1 MRNKKLLLFALAV
14 TMMMG
19 TNSLVMAD
27 DQVSTVSTG
36 TEIEQA
42 SAQIT
47 KKFELAEGITIPT
60 VTFDFDITKVTQD
73 APDATIAQ
81 VSYDDTVNKG
91 TLENGK
97 YVISKNAQIT
107 FGEFPHTGVYEYTVN
122 ERQGSFD
129 GVTYAD
135 NEYTLRVYVANK
147 TDAGFYIQTIT
158 AQSEEVKEENI
169 LFTNTYKKDAKLEI
183 TKNVIGDMADKKK
196 DFEFE
201 IKFVRS
207 GTEDSSVTS
216 YTGKI
221 GEEDV
226 ICEIDQATKFK
237 LHNGQ
242 SLVFD
247 KIPAGTRY
255 IVTEIEQEDGYTPS
269 VKVVENGT
277 ETKDVTGTD
286 GTDLTSVKD
295 GETNNL
301 IGENKNNVVFTNAY
315 KDVPRTGM
323 IIERLPFILMIAVA
337 FSGIMT
343 LTFGR
348 RKRS

>member
-1 MRNKKLLLFALAV
+1 MRNKKLLLFAMAA

-19 TNSLVMAD
+19 TNNLVMAD
-27 DQVSTVSTG
+27 DQVPVISTG
-36 TEIEQA
+36 TENTQA

-60 VTFDFDITKVTQD
+60 VTFHFDITKVTSD
-73 APDATIAQ
+73 APNATIEDI
-81 VSYDDTVNKG
+81 SYSDTDDKG
-91 TLENGK
+91 NLENGK

-107 FGEFPHTGVYEYTVN
+107 FGEFTHTGVYEYTVN
-122 ERQGSFD
+122 ERQESFS

-135 NEYTLRVYVANK
+135 NEYILRVYVANK
-147 TDAGFYIQTIT
+147 SDGGFYIQTIT
-158 AQSEEVKEENI
+158 AQSEEGKEEKI
-169 LFTNTYKKDAKLEI
+169 LFTNTYKKYAKLEI
-183 TKNVIGDMADKKK
+183 TKNVTGDMADKKK

-201 IKFVRS
+201 IIFTKS
-207 GTEDSSVTS
+207 GTEDSNVTS

-226 ICEIDQATKFK
+226 TCKIGQSARFK
-237 LHNGQ
+237 LHDGE

-247 KIPAGTRY
+247 HIPAGTRY
-255 IVTEIEQEDGYTPS
+255 IVTEIEQKDDYTPS

-277 ETKDVTGTD
+277 QTKQVTGTD
-286 GTDLTSVKD
+286 GTDLISVKD

-301 IGENKNNVVFTNAY
+301 IGENENNVVFTNAY
-315 KDVPRTGM
+315 KDVPVTGM
-323 IIERLPFILMIAVA
+323 IIDRLPFICMIAVA
-337 FSGIMT
+337 FAGIVT

>member
-1 MRNKKLLLFALAV
+1 MRNKKLLLFALAA

-19 TNSLVMAD
+19 TNNMVMAD
-27 DQVSTVSTG
+27 DQVPTVSEG
-36 TEIEQA
+36 TETTQA

-60 VTFDFDITKVTQD
+60 VTFHFDITKETAD
-73 APDATIAQ
+73 APNATIEEI
-81 VSYDDTVNKG
+81 SYSNTDDKG

-107 FGEFPHTGVYEYTVN
+107 FGEFTHTGVYEYTVN
-122 ERQGSFD
+122 ERQESFG

-147 TDAGFYIQTIT
+147 TDDGFYIQTIT
-158 AQSEEVKEENI
+158 AESEDGKEENI
-169 LFTNTYKKDAKLEI
+169 LFTNTYKKDASLEI
-183 TKNVIGDMADKKK
+183 TKNVTGAMADKTK

-201 IKFVRS
+201 ITFVRS
-207 GTEDSSVTS
+207 GTEDNSVTS

-226 ICEIDQATKFK
+226 TCEIGQATRFK
-237 LHNGQ
+237 LHDGE

-247 KIPAGTRY
+247 HIPAGTRY
-255 IVTEIEQEDGYTPS
+255 IVKEIEEKDEYTPS

-277 ETKDVTGTD
+277 QTKQVTGTD

-301 IGENKNNVVFTNAY
+301 IGENDNNVVFTNAY
-315 KDVPRTGM
+315 KDVPVTGM
-323 IIERLPFILMIAVA
+323 IIDRLPFICMIAVA
-337 FSGIMT
+337 FAGIVT
-343 LTFGR
+343 LAFGR

>member
-1 MRNKKLLLFALAV
+1 MRNKKLLLFVLAA
-14 TMMMG
+14 TMMIG

-36 TEIEQA
+36 TETEQA

-47 KKFELAEGITIPT
+47 KEFELAEGITIPT
-60 VTFDFDITKVTQD
+60 VTFQFNITKVTQD
-73 APDATIAQ
+73 APDATITQ
-81 VSYDDTVNKG
+81 VSYDDTDNKG

-97 YVISKNAQIT
+97 YVISKDAQIT
-107 FGEFPHTGVYEYTVN
+107 FGEFTHTGVYEYKVK
-122 ERQGSFD
+122 EKQESFS

-135 NEYTLRVYVANK
+135 NKYTLRVYVANK
-147 TDAGFYIQTIT
+147 KDGGFYIQTIT
-158 AQSEEVKEENI
+158 AESEEGKEENI

-183 TKNVIGDMADKKK
+183 TKKVTGDMADKTK
-196 DFEFE
+196 DFEFK
-201 IKFVRS
+201 IIFVRS
-207 GTEDSSVTS
+207 GTEDNNVTS
-216 YTGKI
+216 YRGKI
-221 GEEDV
+221 GGEDV
-226 ICEIDQATKFK
+226 TCQIGQETTFK
-237 LHNGQ
+237 LHDGE

-255 IVTEIEQEDGYTPS
+255 IVTEVEQEDGYTPS
-269 VKVVENGT
+269 VKVVENGA

-286 GTDLTSVKD
+286 GTDLTSVNNT
-295 GETNNL
+295 ETNNL
-301 IGENKNNVVFTNAY
+301 IGENENNVVFTNAY

-323 IIERLPFILMIAVA
+323 IINNLPFICMIAAA
-337 FSGIMT
+337 FAGIVT

>member
-1 MRNKKLLLFALAV
+1 MRNKKLLLFALAA

-36 TEIEQA
+36 TETEQA

-60 VTFDFDITKVTQD
+60 VTFHFDITKETAD
-73 APDATIAQ
+73 APNVTIEEI
-81 VSYDDTVNKG
+81 SYSNTDDKG

-122 ERQGSFD
+122 ERQESFG

-147 TDAGFYIQTIT
+147 TDGGFYIQTIT
-158 AQSEEVKEENI
+158 AESEDVKEENI
-169 LFTNTYKKDAKLEI
+169 LFTNTYKKDASLEI
-183 TKNVIGDMADKKK
+183 TKNVTGDMADKTK
-196 DFEFE
+196 DFEFK
-201 IKFVRS
+201 IIFVRS
-207 GTEDSSVTS
+207 GTEDSNVTS

-221 GEEDV
+221 GGEDV
-226 ICEIDQATKFK
+226 TCQIGQETTFK
-237 LHNGQ
+237 LHDGE

-255 IVTEIEQEDGYTPS
+255 VVTEVEQEDGYTPS
-269 VKVVENGT
+269 VKVVENGA

-286 GTDLTSVKD
+286 GIDLTSVKD

-301 IGENKNNVVFTNAY
+301 IGENDNNVVFTNAY

-323 IIERLPFILMIAVA
+323 IINNLPFIGMIAAAFAGIVA
-337 FSGIMT
+337 

>member
-1 MRNKKLLLFALAV
+1 MRNKKLLLFALAA

-27 DQVSTVSTG
+27 DQVPTVSTG
-36 TEIEQA
+36 TEAVQA

-60 VTFDFDITKVTQD
+60 VTFHFDITKITSD
-73 APDATIAQ
+73 APDATIDQ
-81 VSYDDTVNKG
+81 VSYDDKDNKG

-107 FGEFPHTGVYEYTVN
+107 FGEFTHTGVYEYKVK
-122 ERQGSFD
+122 ERQESFG

-147 TDAGFYIQTIT
+147 TDGGFYIQTIT
-158 AQSEEVKEENI
+158 AESEEGKEENI
-169 LFTNTYKKDAKLEI
+169 LFTNTYKKDASLEI
-183 TKNVIGDMADKKK
+183 TKNVTGDMADKTK

-201 IKFVRS
+201 ITFVKS
-207 GTEDSSVTS
+207 GTEDSNVTS

-221 GEEDV
+221 GEDDV
-226 ICEIDQATKFK
+226 TCKIGQATRFK
-237 LHNGQ
+237 LHDGQ

-247 KIPAGTRY
+247 HIPAGTRY
-255 IVTEIEQEDGYTPS
+255 IVTEIEEKDDYTPS

-277 ETKDVTGTD
+277 ATKDVTGTD
-286 GTDLTSVKD
+286 GTNLTSVKD

-301 IGENKNNVVFTNAY
+301 IGENENNVVFTNAY

-323 IIERLPFILMIAVA
+323 IINNLPFICTIAVA
-337 FSGIMT
+337 FAGIVA

>member
-1 MRNKKLLLFALAV
+1 MRNKKLLLFALAA

-19 TNSLVMAD
+19 TSSLIMAD
-27 DQVSTVSTG
+27 EPVPTISEG
-36 TEIEQA
+36 TEDAQA

-60 VTFDFDITKVTQD
+60 VTFHFDIKKVTEG
-73 APDATIAQ
+73 APDATIDQ
-81 VSYDDTVNKG
+81 VSYSETDDKG

-97 YVISKNAQIT
+97 YVISKNAQIS
-107 FGEFPHTGVYEYTVN
+107 FGQFTNTGVYEYTIN
-122 ERQGSFD
+122 ERQESFG
-129 GVTYAD
+129 GVTYAN

-147 TDAGFYIQTIT
+147 TDGGFYIQTIT
-158 AQSEEVKEENI
+158 AQSEEGKEGNI
-169 LFTNTYKKDAKLEI
+169 LFTNIYKKEAKLEI
-183 TKNVIGDMADKKK
+183 TKNVTGDMADKTK

-201 IKFVRS
+201 IKFVKS
-207 GTEDSSVTS
+207 GTEDSNVTS

-226 ICEIDQATKFK
+226 ICEIDQATRFK
-237 LHNGQ
+237 LHDGQ

-247 KIPAGTRY
+247 QIPAGTRY

-269 VKVVENGT
+269 VKVVENDVN
-277 ETKDVTGTD
+277 TKDLTGTD
-286 GTDLTSVKD
+286 GIDLTSVND
-295 GETNNL
+295 IEVNNL
-301 IGENKNNVVFTNAY
+301 IGENENSVIFTNAY

-337 FSGIMT
+337 FAGIII

>member
-1 MRNKKLLLFALAV
+1 MRNKKLLLFALAA
-14 TMMMG
+14 TMMIG

-27 DQVSTVSTG
+27 EPVPTISEG
-36 TEIEQA
+36 TEDAQA

-60 VTFDFDITKVTQD
+60 VTFHFDITKVTED
-73 APDATIAQ
+73 APDATIDQ
-81 VSYDDTVNKG
+81 VSYSETDDKG

-97 YVISKNAQIT
+97 YVISKNAQIS
-107 FGEFPHTGVYEYTVN
+107 FGQFTNTGVYEYMIN
-122 ERQGSFD
+122 ERQESFG

-147 TDAGFYIQTIT
+147 TDGGFYIQTIT
-158 AQSEEVKEENI
+158 AESEEGKEENI

-183 TKNVIGDMADKKK
+183 TKNVTGDMADKKK

-226 ICEIDQATKFK
+226 ICEIGQAARFK
-237 LHNGQ
+237 LHDGQ

-247 KIPAGTRY
+247 HIPAGTRY
-255 IVTEIEQEDGYTPS
+255 TVTEIEQEDGYTPS

-277 ETKDVTGTD
+277 EIKDVTGTD

-301 IGENKNNVVFTNAY
+301 IGENENNVVFTNAY

-337 FSGIMT
+337 FAGIVT

>member
-1 MRNKKLLLFALAV
+1 MRNKKLLLFALAA
-14 TMMMG
+14 TMMIG

-27 DQVSTVSTG
+27 EPVPTISEG
-36 TEIEQA
+36 TEDAQA

-60 VTFDFDITKVTQD
+60 VTFHFDITKVTED
-73 APDATIAQ
+73 APDATIDQ
-81 VSYDDTVNKG
+81 VSYSEIDDKG

-97 YVISKNAQIT
+97 YVISKNAQIS
-107 FGEFPHTGVYEYTVN
+107 FGQFTNTGVYEYMIN
-122 ERQGSFD
+122 ERQESFG

-135 NEYTLRVYVANK
+135 NKYTLRVYVANK
-147 TDAGFYIQTIT
+147 TDGGFYIQTIT
-158 AQSEEVKEENI
+158 AESEEGKEENI

-183 TKNVIGDMADKKK
+183 TKNVTGDMADKKK

-226 ICEIDQATKFK
+226 ICEIGQAARFK
-237 LHNGQ
+237 LHDGQ

-247 KIPAGTRY
+247 HIPAGTRY
-255 IVTEIEQEDGYTPS
+255 TVTEIEQEDGYTPS

-277 ETKDVTGTD
+277 EIKDVTGTD

-301 IGENKNNVVFTNAY
+301 IGENENNVVFTNAY

-337 FSGIMT
+337 FAGIVT

>member
-1 MRNKKLLLFALAV
+1 MRNKKLLLFALAA

-19 TNSLVMAD
+19 TSSLIMAD
-27 DQVSTVSTG
+27 EPVPTISKG
-36 TEIEQA
+36 TEDAQA

-47 KKFELAEGITIPT
+47 KKLELAEGITIPT
-60 VTFDFDITKVTQD
+60 VTFDFDITKVTED
-73 APDATIAQ
+73 APDATIDQ
-81 VSYDDTVNKG
+81 VSYSDADDKG

-97 YVISKNAQIT
+97 YVISKNAQIS
-107 FGEFPHTGVYEYTVN
+107 FGQFTNTGVYEYTIN
-122 ERQGSFD
+122 ERRESFG

-147 TDAGFYIQTIT
+147 TDGGFYIQTIT
-158 AQSEEVKEENI
+158 AQSEEGKEENI
-169 LFTNTYKKDAKLEI
+169 LFTNTYKKDASLEI
-183 TKNVIGDMADKKK
+183 TKNVTGDMADKTK

-201 IKFVRS
+201 ITFIKS
-207 GTEDSSVTS
+207 GTEDNNVTS

-226 ICEIDQATKFK
+226 TCEIGQAARFK
-237 LHNGQ
+237 LHDGQ

-247 KIPAGTRY
+247 HIPAGTRY
-255 IVTEIEQEDGYTPS
+255 TVTEIEQEDGYTPS

-301 IGENKNNVVFTNAY
+301 IGENENNVVFTNAY

-337 FSGIMT
+337 FAGIVT